1 MEEKT
6 GTHQEIEMDEEIRLE
21 TQGENTSGTIR
32 IRTERVLIK
41 CVDGTLVNGETNLG
55 RATRVSDLFT
65 RGENP
70 FIVVFNAHVHGY
82 TGDVVF
88 VNRDHIVWAMPLDAK
103 STVI

>member
-1 MEEKT
+1 MEEEVKANN
-6 GTHQEIEMDEEIRLE
+6 GIEMGEEISLE
-21 TQGENTSGTIR
+21 PEEQDVPGTTR
-32 IRTERVLIK
+32 IRTEKVLIK
-41 CVDGTLVNGETNLG
+41 CVDGTLINGETNLG
-55 RATRVSDLFT
+55 RATRISDLFT

-88 VNRDHIVWAMPLDAK
+88 VNRDHIVWAMPLDSK

>member
-1 MEEKT
+1 M
-6 GTHQEIEMDEEIRLE
+6 GEEIKMNEDILAE
-21 TQGENTSGTIR
+21 EEEENKVGKK

-65 RGENP
+65 RGENS
-70 FIVVFNAHVHGY
+70 FLVVFNANVHGY

-88 VNRDHIVWAMPLDAK
+88 VNKDHIVWAMPLDAK